1 MSNFTSSH
9 YFALLR
15 KLTSRYR
22 LVRFGEEVASEPAA
36 LWRHDIDFSPQ
47 RALAMAKQE
56 ADSGVRATYFVQ
68 VSSRYYSV
76 FEPETAAII
85 RAIGALGHD
94 IGLHF
99 DPEVCKHKNN
109 TAFEGRIKFEA
120 AVLSEIAEMDVSVFS
135 LHNPT
140 TFATQELDTLKCAG
154 LLNASA
160 SIFRALYTYC
170 SDSNGL
176 WRFASVESL
185 IADPAVTKLYTL
197 THPEWWQE
205 TDMLP
210 REKIQRCINGRA
222 IFCEHYYDD
231 LLAVNSRPNVR
242 SI

>member
-1 MSNFTSSH
+1 MNNFTSSN
-9 YFALLR
+9 YLFLLR

-22 LVRFGEEVASEPAA
+22 VVRFGQEVISEPAA

-56 ADSGVRATYFVQ
+56 ADFGVSATYFVQ
-68 VSSRYYSV
+68 VSSRYYSI

-94 IGLHF
+94 VGLHF
-99 DPEVCKHKNN
+99 DPEVCKHKDNA
-109 TAFEGRIKFEA
+109 AFEGRIKFESA
-120 AVLSEIAEMDVSVFS
+120 ALSEIAEMDVSAFS

-140 TFATQELDTLKCAG
+140 TFAAKELDSLKCAG

-160 SIFRALYTYC
+160 SIFRASYTYC
-170 SDSNGL
+170 SDSNGM
-176 WRFASVESL
+176 WRFSSVESL
-185 IADPAVTKLYTL
+185 IADPSVTKLYTL

-205 TDMLP
+205 TDMMP

-222 IFCEHYYDD
+222 SFCERYYDD
-231 LLAVNSRPNVR
+231 LLAANSRPNVG
-242 SI
+242 SV

>member
-9 YFALLR
+9 YSILLR

-22 LVRFGEEVASEPAA
+22 VVRFGEEVVSEPVA

-56 ADSGVRATYFVQ
+56 ADSGVCATYFVQ
-68 VSSRYYSV
+68 VSSRYYSI
-76 FEPETAAII
+76 FEPETAGII
-85 RAIGALGHD
+85 RAISALGHD
-94 IGLHF
+94 VGLHF
-99 DPEVCKHKNN
+99 DPEVCKYKNN
-109 TAFEGRIKFEA
+109 TAFEGRIKFESA
-120 AVLSEIAEMDVSVFS
+120 ALSEIAEVDVSVFS

-140 TFATQELDTLKCAG
+140 TFATKELDTLKCAG

-160 SIFRALYTYC
+160 SILRASYTYC

-176 WRFASVESL
+176 WRFSSVESL
-185 IADPAVTKLYTL
+185 IANPTVTKLYTL

-205 TDMLP
+205 ADMMP

-222 IFCEHYYDD
+222 IFCERYYDD
-231 LLAVNSRPNVR
+231 LLAVNSRPNVG
-242 SI
+242 SV